1 MSSLISFNQEAGCCL
16 LFTLS
21 VRHLTENTHTKPR
34 QSVYT
39 QKRLWAQVCTDTDK
53 NMLQRAHTQRPPHF
67 TLLGVPRE
75 QVLGGHGAA
84 PQDRGWKS
92 GLSQEAWG
100 QGVKENQVTSRQ
112 MRRPSGHRVH
122 TEVRR
127 EEEEG
132 PGSTW
137 PSTFQRLCKIFLPG
151 WKTCLWDF
159 LGNNTVKFNHYLVWA
174 VDIFNYM
181 NKWFKCDFKWSIVN

>member
-1 MSSLISFNQEAGCCL
+1 MTNLDSILK
-16 LFTLS
+16 
-21 VRHLTENTHTKPR
+21 RHRHYLANKG
-34 QSVYT
+34 
-39 QKRLWAQVCTDTDK
+39 TDTDK
-53 NMLQRAHTQRPPHF
+53 NMLQRTHTQRPPHF
-67 TLLGVPRE
+67 TLLGVPGE

-127 EEEEG
+127 EEVEG
-132 PGSTW
+132 I
-137 PSTFQRLCKIFLPG
+137 LCSPLKPLHFCKGPRG
-151 WKTCLWDF
+151 
-159 LGNNTVKFNHYLVWA
+159 H
-174 VDIFNYM
+174 
-181 NKWFKCDFKWSIVN
+181 